1 MSRVGKHCFIIK
13 MGNNNILHN
22 TIQINLSPGPG
33 LPTHSPTQRA
43 INDTE
48 IMNDFI
54 KINYVSKS

>member
-1 MSRVGKHCFIIK
+1 MSRVGKHCFIIE

-48 IMNDFI
+48 IMNDLI